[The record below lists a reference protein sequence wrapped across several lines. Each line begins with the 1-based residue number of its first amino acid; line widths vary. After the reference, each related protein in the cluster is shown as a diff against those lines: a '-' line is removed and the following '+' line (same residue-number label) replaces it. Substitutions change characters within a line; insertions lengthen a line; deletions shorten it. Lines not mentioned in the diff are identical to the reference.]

1 MERTVKYSDPQNP
14 NSHQLAAKMRL
25 HQQLPGVR
33 GTVLWYAKAAVD
45 NVGNYGTALRN
56 TYWRYPA
63 LQPDMSFIDS
73 KTPGKVRKVKP
84 VWTEDGYILFWTEPK
99 AKDWRDTAT
108 KYVVY
113 RFAKGEKINTDDASK
128 MVAITNVPY
137 YKLPYQD
144 GRVKYTY
151 VVTALNRLQ
160 NESKIVKKKVKL

>member
-1 MERTVKYSDPQNP
+1 
-14 NSHQLAAKMRL
+14 
-25 HQQLPGVR
+25 
-33 GTVLWYAKAAVD
+33 
-45 NVGNYGTALRN
+45 
-56 TYWRYPA
+56 
-63 LQPDMSFIDS
+63 MSFIDS

-113 RFAKGEKINTDDASK
+113 RFAKGEKINIEDASK

-160 NESKIVKKKVKL
+160 NESKVVKKKVKL